1 MTSQRGGSS
10 LVITTSMETLQR
22 SETTV
27 SGLDTRAII
36 GPMTSQYSFKR
47 PDVLLPSTD
56 FLPTVYGDT
65 TVILV
70 DLLTQCSDH
79 VVRKVLQ
86 SVEFKFVHVF
96 ADSHSFREELPL
108 QGSTAV
114 LHCLVTVLETLVT
127 SQPDVTVVVHL
138 PSKRCRQ
145 RDVNT
150 CSCSYNYAKYD
161 DGCLKTMV
169 MFTEMYAKLH
179 GLRTFF
185 VIDQ

>member
-27 SGLDTRAII
+27 SGLDIRAII

-47 PDVLLPSTD
+47 PGVLLPSTD

-70 DLLTQCSDH
+70 DLLTQCNDN
-79 VVRKVLQ
+79 VVRRILQ
-86 SVEFKFVHVF
+86 SAKFKFVDVF
-96 ADSHSFREELPL
+96 ADSDSFREELPL
-108 QGSTAV
+108 QRSTDV
-114 LHCLVTVLETLVT
+114 LHCLVTVLETMVT

-138 PSKRCRQ
+138 PSEQCRQ

-185 VIDQ
+185 AVDQ